1 MAEKTRVRKSFVP
14 VAIAAAVA
22 LIGLALL
29 LLLVDHGPWTRPV
42 VKAPAAIPH
51 SDTAAAAQAAGA
63 TVTPADPKPA
73 IEPVAPGPKPVQPA
87 APNQPQR

>member
-1 MAEKTRVRKSFVP
+1 MAEKTRVRKTFVP
-14 VAIAAAVA
+14 VGIAAAVA
-22 LIGLALL
+22 VIGLAL
-29 LLLVDHGPWTRPV
+29 LLLVDHGPWTRPA

-63 TVTPADPKPA
+63 SVTPTDPKPA

-87 APNQPQR
+87 APNHPQQ